1 MATAINTS
9 VDSNTIDIFNIS
21 KLFELTLILLGV
33 GLSLITFI
41 YSLLYN
47 FSNDSEKFHKI
58 EFTKI
63 AKSISLNIKRMLV
76 TLILLII
83 ILLFKGNGL
92 PWLNLSLE
100 LQNNLLSITKLSIF
114 LYLIASVADI
124 VLSTLKLY
132 EVAFDFKDNV

>member
-47 FSNDSEKFHKI
+47 FS
-58 EFTKI
+58 
-63 AKSISLNIKRMLV
+63 IKR
-76 TLILLII
+76 
-83 ILLFKGNGL
+83 KN
-92 PWLNLSLE
+92 S
-100 LQNNLLSITKLSIF
+100 TKLSSQKLQS
-114 LYLIASVADI
+114 LYH
-124 VLSTLKLY
+124 
-132 EVAFDFKDNV
+132 